1 MAILKPSAQGA
12 AVVVCTTCR
21 FSADAREDAEGRRG
35 GAVMLD
41 ALRKAADADPA
52 CADLTIEPMA
62 CLWAC
67 SEPCAV
73 HLRTPDKMGYLMGR
87 FAPTDEAARAIL
99 DYAAAWRASEEGGVP
114 YKQWPE
120 GVKGHFI
127 ARIPPAGQVGV
138 A

>member
-1 MAILKPSAQGA
+1 MAILKPAAEGA
-12 AVVVCTTCR
+12 TVVVCTTCR

-41 ALRKAADADPA
+41 ALTTAAAADPA
-52 CADLTIEPMA
+52 CSDLAIEPMA

-73 HLRTPDKMGYLMGR
+73 HLRTPGKMGYLMGR
-87 FAPTDEAARAIL
+87 FEPGAEAARAIL
-99 DYAAAWRASEEGGVP
+99 DYVNRWRASEEGAVP
-114 YKQWPE
+114 YKAWPE

-127 ARIPPAGQVGV
+127 ARIPPAGQVGI